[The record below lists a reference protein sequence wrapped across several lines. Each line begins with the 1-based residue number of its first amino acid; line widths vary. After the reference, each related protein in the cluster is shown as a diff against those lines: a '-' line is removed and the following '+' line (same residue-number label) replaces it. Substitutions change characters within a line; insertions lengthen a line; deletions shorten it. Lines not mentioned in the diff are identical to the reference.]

1 LLIVGAT
8 RNRGVAVGMTCL
20 RRHSVARMCLCA
32 ALGALPAGRGGG
44 LSMPP
49 GSLWPACT
57 PVTCPALQHSAG
69 HPPRQWKRELR
80 GRLAPPGRC
89 VATRGRDR
97 YRGGGM
103 CCASADAVSRSSVRR
118 WDVSRLGEVAGGS
131 AGPLSRC
138 CGGGTRSRLRP
149 QLLVGRRD
157 GGAMQAPIYAPA
169 QRRALLHDAVVSPGW
184 ET

>member
-1 LLIVGAT
+1 MSAGWHSCGEARWASLLIVGAT
-8 RNRGVAVGMTCL
+8 RNRGVAVGVTRL
-20 RRHSVARMCLCA
+20 RRHSVARMCLCT

-49 GSLWPACT
+49 GSLWPA
-57 PVTCPALQHSAG
+57 LQHSAG
-69 HPPRQWKRELR
+69 HPPRQWKRELG

-97 YRGGGM
+97 YRGGGV
-103 CCASADAVSRSSVRR
+103 CCASADADAVSRSSVRR

-138 CGGGTRSRLRP
+138 WGHARWPSRWWLCVRGTQVP
-149 QLLVGRRD
+149 T
-157 GGAMQAPIYAPA
+157 
-169 QRRALLHDAVVSPGW
+169 QRRTFLRNAGASPGW
-184 ET
+184 ER